1 VTLDRRASR
10 ELERPIETRDQLID
24 YLRSGEKPRAEWR
37 VGIEHEKL
45 GLRRAGHTPIAYEGP
60 DGIEALLRHISA
72 EDPSWTP
79 VFEEGHVV
87 ALDGAVGGITLEPG
101 AQVELNGR
109 PLFGI
114 QETCAEFHA
123 HLDLLRKCADTFG
136 YIWLGLGVHPIHKV
150 SELPRVPRERYN
162 IMRRYLPTRGQH
174 ALAMMH
180 ATASVQVSLDFAS
193 EADLVDKLRTALC
206 ATPVVAALYANSC
219 ISEGRPN
226 GFASQRIEIWR
237 HTDPDR
243 TGLLPIAF
251 EPGFGYERYVEWAL
265 DVPMFFIVR
274 DGRYRAMEG
283 KTFRRFLSEG
293 HAGERATVADFERHL
308 TTLFPE
314 ARVKRIVEV
323 RCADA
328 VPPELLCSIPALW
341 KGLLYCDDARR
352 AVQDLVAGWSAADRD
367 AVFEKVARRA
377 LAAATPSGPLLD
389 LARELERIARRG
401 LLEVGDEEARFL
413 DPLGELL
420 ERGRSPGEEV
430 LERWHSDWGGSVQ
443 RLIEFAAY

>member
-1 VTLDRRASR
+1 MTLDRRTSR
-10 ELERPIETRDQLID
+10 ELERPVETRDQLID
-24 YLRSGEKPRAEWR
+24 YLRGGEKRPADWR

-45 GLRRAGHTPIAYEGP
+45 GLRRAGLTPIPYEGS
-60 DGIEALLRHISA
+60 DGIEALLRYIAA

-79 VFEEGHVV
+79 VYEDDHVV
-87 ALDGAVGGITLEPG
+87 ALDGSAGGITLEPG

-109 PLFGI
+109 PLVAI
-114 QETCAEFHA
+114 QDTCAEFHA
-123 HLDLLRKCADTFG
+123 HLDLLRKCADAFG
-136 YIWLGLGVHPIHKV
+136 YVWLGLGVHPIHKV

-162 IMRRYLPTRGQH
+162 IMRRYLPTRGRD

-193 EADLVDKLRTALC
+193 EADLIDKLRTALGV
-206 ATPVVAALYANSC
+206 TPIVAALYANSA
-219 ISEGRPN
+219 ISEGAPN
-226 GFASQRIEIWR
+226 GFVSRRIEIWR

-251 EPGFGYERYVEWAL
+251 DEGFGYERYVDWAL
-265 DVPMFFIVR
+265 DVPMFFVVR
-274 DGRYRAMEG
+274 DGRYRAMNG
-283 KTFRRFLSEG
+283 KTFRRFLAEG
-293 HAGERATVADFERHL
+293 HDGERATLADFERHL

-328 VPPELLCSIPALW
+328 VPPELLCTIPALW
-341 KGLLYCDDARR
+341 KGLLYSEDARGAARELTR
-352 AVQDLVAGWSAADRD
+352 AWSADDRD
-367 AVFEKVARRA
+367 AAFAAVARCG
-377 LAAATPSGPLLD
+377 LAAETPGGTALD

-401 LLEVGDEEARFL
+401 LSQIGNDEARFL

-430 LERWHSDWGGSVQ
+430 LERWHSDWKGSIQ
-443 RLIEFAAY
+443 RLIDFAAY

>member
-1 VTLDRRASR
+1 MTLDRRASR
-10 ELERPIETRDQLID
+10 ELERPVETRDQLID
-24 YLRSGEKPRAEWR
+24 YLRGGEKPRADWR
-37 VGIEHEKL
+37 IGIEHEKL
-45 GLRRAGHTPIAYEGP
+45 GLRRTGLVPIDYEGP

-79 VFEEGHVV
+79 VFEQEHVI
-87 ALDGAVGGITLEPG
+87 ALDGTAGGITLEPG

-109 PLFGI
+109 PLFAI

-136 YIWLGLGVHPIHKV
+136 YVWLGLGVHPIHKV

-162 IMRRYLPTRGQH
+162 IMRRYLPTRGKY

-193 EADLVDKLRTALC
+193 EADLVDKLRTALR
-206 ATPVVAALYANSC
+206 ATPIVAALYANSC

-251 EPGFGYERYVEWAL
+251 EEGFGYERYVDWAL

-274 DGRYRAMEG
+274 EGRYRPMDG
-283 KTFRRFLSEG
+283 KTFRRFLAEG
-293 HAGERATVADFERHL
+293 HDGERATVADFERHL

-314 ARVKRIVEV
+314 ARVKRIIEV

-328 VPPELLCSIPALW
+328 VPPALLCTIPALW
-341 KGLLYCDDARR
+341 KGLLYSDDARR
-352 AVQDLVAGWSAADRD
+352 AVQELAGSWSAEDRD
-367 AVFEKVARRA
+367 AAFAAVARRG
-377 LAAATPSGPLLD
+377 LAARTPSGPVLD
-389 LARELERIARRG
+389 LARELEGIARRG
-401 LLEVGDEEARFL
+401 LHEAGEDEARYL

-420 ERGRSPGEEV
+420 ERGRSPGEDV
-430 LERWHSDWGGSVQ
+430 LERWRSDWGGSIQ